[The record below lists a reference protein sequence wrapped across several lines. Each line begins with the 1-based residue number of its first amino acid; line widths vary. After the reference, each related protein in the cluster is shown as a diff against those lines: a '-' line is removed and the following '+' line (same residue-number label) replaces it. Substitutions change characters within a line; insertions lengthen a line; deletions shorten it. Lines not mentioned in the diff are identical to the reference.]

1 MSYQQKRTVT
11 NILTM
16 AVVLAAYCLYT
27 FPRYTIEDP
36 LRSWAIIMLIF
47 IGITIAAAI
56 IIQILFHVFFSVGIS
71 VKEAIRSHNVDESRI
86 DEAIQQEFVED
97 ERDKLIALK
106 SSRAGLIISS
116 SGLVAGLLALVFN
129 ASPVVMLNLFF
140 CTFFIGSIAE
150 GIVNLVLYRKGV
162 SHV

>member
-11 NILTM
+11 NIVTM
-16 AVVLAAYCLYT
+16 VVVLAAYCLYT
-27 FPRYTIEDP
+27 FPRYTVDDP
-36 LRSWAIIMLIF
+36 LRSWAIVMLIF

-56 IIQILFHVFFSVGIS
+56 IIQILFHIFFSVGVSI
-71 VKEAIRSHNVDESRI
+71 KEAIRNHDVEGSRI
-86 DEAIQQEFVED
+86 DDAIQQEFVED

-106 SSRAGLIISS
+106 SGRAGLVTSS
-116 SGLVAGLLALVFN
+116 FGLVAGLLALVFN

-140 CTFFIGSIAE
+140 CAFFIGSIAE
-150 GIVNLVLYRKGV
+150 GIANLVLYRKGV